1 MRTHSNPNPPLS
13 VDDLHFS
20 SDLAVLYLLS
30 SAVDVAEGVL
40 SASYPAHCCPRDFS
54 PSQALARAMLPLL
67 AVLARLLAEYR
78 AQVAAD
84 RSDAEGF

>member
-1 MRTHSNPNPPLS
+1 MHNHARPTPPPTA
-13 VDDLHFS
+13 DDLHFS

-40 SASYPAHCCPRDFS
+40 SASHPAYPFPRELS

-67 AVLARLLAEYR
+67 AVLSRLLSEYR

-84 RSDAEGF
+84 RSDAEGY